1 MVVSEECA
9 MKQEHE
15 GPEPGPD
22 GATEHRPSVSNGKH
36 VDPKPPANDFH
47 PIRIKGE
54 PLSVTI
60 LRDRR

>member
-9 MKQEHE
+9 MKQELE
-15 GPEPGPD
+15 EPEPED
-22 GATEHRPSVSNGKH
+22 ATEHGPSGSDEKH
-36 VDPKPPANDFH
+36 VDPTSPAKDFH

>member
-9 MKQEHE
+9 MKQENEDADPIPHNEVESVPSASHE
-15 GPEPGPD
+15 EPS
-22 GATEHRPSVSNGKH
+22 ALHS
-36 VDPKPPANDFH
+36 DFH

-54 PLSVTI
+54 PLSVTV